1 MSTILETICET
12 KKEEVALLRRNGI
25 CGERIDAPRNFY
37 AALKDKTP
45 VGLIAEIKKASP
57 SRGVIRPDFN
67 PEKIAGDYEKGGA
80 NCISVLTDENYF
92 QGKNEYVKIVR
103 TACLLPVIR
112 KDFIIDSL
120 QIEEAYK
127 IGADAI
133 LLIVAILDE
142 YQLAD
147 FYVHARGLDL
157 NILVEVHNAQEMEK
171 ALKIKPEIIGVNNRN
186 LHDFS
191 VSLDTTKK
199 LAEMVSPETILVSE
213 SGIFTNFDVE
223 KVKEF
228 GAKAILVGESLM
240 RQENLSSAV
249 KNLLGF

>member
-12 KKEEVALLRRNGI
+12 KKEEVAALRRNGI

-37 AALKDKTP
+37 AALKDKNP
-45 VGLIAEIKKASP
+45 IGLIAEIKKASP
-57 SRGVIRPDFN
+57 SRGVIRSDFN
-67 PEKIAGDYEKGGA
+67 PEKIASEYENGGA
-80 NCISVLTDENYF
+80 NCISVLTDKNYF
-92 QGKNEYVKIVR
+92 QGKNEYVKMVR
-103 TACLLPVIR
+103 AVCSLPVIR

-120 QIEEAYK
+120 QIKEAYK

-142 YQLAD
+142 YQLKD
-147 FYVHARGLDL
+147 FYTEARGRKLDV
-157 NILVEVHNAQEMEK
+157 LVEVHNEKEMTK

-199 LAEMVSPETILVSE
+199 LAKMVSSETILVSE
-213 SGIFTNFDVE
+213 SGIFTNSDVE

-240 RQENLSSAV
+240 RQKNLSSAV
-249 KNLLGF
+249 KNLLGK

>member
-1 MSTILETICET
+1 M
-12 KKEEVALLRRNGI
+12 
-25 CGERIDAPRNFY
+25 
-37 AALKDKTP
+37 
-45 VGLIAEIKKASP
+45 IAEIKKASP

-67 PEKIAGDYEKGGA
+67 PEKIAGEYENGGA
-80 NCISVLTDENYF
+80 NCISVLTDKNYF
-92 QGKNEYVKIVR
+92 QGKNEYVKMVR
-103 TACLLPVIR
+103 EACSLPVIR

-147 FYVHARGLDL
+147 FYAHARGLDL
-157 NILVEVHNAQEMEK
+157 NVLVEVHNEEEMTQ

-191 VSLDTTKK
+191 VSLDTTQK

-213 SGIFTNFDVE
+213 SGIFTNADVE

-228 GAKAILVGESLM
+228 GATAILVGESLM

-249 KNLLGF
+249 KNLIGK

>member
-12 KKEEVALLRRNGI
+12 KKEEVAALRREGI
-25 CGERIDAPRNFY
+25 RGERTDNPRNFY
-37 AALKDKTP
+37 AALKDKNP

-67 PEKIAGDYEKGGA
+67 PEKIAGEYEIGGA
-80 NCISVLTDENYF
+80 NCISVLTDKNYF
-92 QGKNEYVKIVR
+92 QGKNEYIKEVR
-103 TACLLPVIR
+103 AACSLPVIR

-147 FYVHARGLDL
+147 FYAQARGSDL
-157 NILVEVHNAQEMEK
+157 NVLVEVHNEEEMTK

-213 SGIFTNFDVE
+213 SGIFTNADVE
-223 KVKEF
+223 KVKVF

-240 RQENLSSAV
+240 RQKNLSSAV